1 MLADVECCI
10 CHKNKTRSKSSGGG
24 YQSFI
29 KLRTKEEADMLKQ
42 CVTKQCGNLRLLTW
56 VAGRDVSSIIRKKNF
71 KEVEQYLNQKVIEN
85 FEEVTLADILEMY
98 QQNNGKSVS
107 SAQIQEYIN
116 E

>member
-1 MLADVECCI
+1 
-10 CHKNKTRSKSSGGG
+10 
-24 YQSFI
+24 
-29 KLRTKEEADMLKQ
+29 MLKQ
-42 CVTKQCGNLRLLTW
+42 CVTNKSDNPRLLSW
-56 VAGRDVSSIIRKKNF
+56 VAGRDVSSIISVELHYHRSRYRSYTRMSAKHNIEIEEKNF

-85 FEEVTLADILEMY
+85 FEDVTLADILEIY